1 MKNIFDPALR
11 ITITNKMCS
20 YDLNTDRFL
29 NYTTTVTRNRKNGYL
44 TYDDQGREIGIVFMS
59 DDTRTK
65 RYGAAEIMFF
75 KKYFKELGS
84 WRVIILEET
93 YSKYLM
99 YDKLQKISEEKPSC
113 TLTTASRVR

>member
-1 MKNIFDPALR
+1 MKNIVDPKLT

-20 YDLNTDRFL
+20 YDLYRDKL
-29 NYTTTVTRNRKNGYL
+29 VNYQTSVTKNRKNGYL
-44 TYDDQGREIGIVFMS
+44 TCDAKGREIGIVYMS

-75 KKYFKELGS
+75 KQYLQEYGS

-99 YDKLQKISEEKPSC
+99 FDKLQNILKEKPSY